1 MARRMPPLK
10 AVHTFE
16 AAARHGSFV
25 GAGDELNV
33 TPAAVSHQVKL
44 LEDHLGTALF
54 RRLPRGLV
62 LTEAGR
68 AFAAEAGK
76 GLDHVAR
83 AAGRLTEARVEGRL
97 VVSCLPSFAT
107 RWLAQRLVQF
117 RQHYPEIDPVIV
129 TDSRLVDLQA
139 EEVDVA
145 IRHGLGTYD
154 GCRSDLILR
163 ERMFPVASPLPIAG
177 RVRDWAD
184 LRSATLLH
192 LADASPRQ
200 PFSHWRPWL
209 DAHGLADLADPLKGP
224 AFSHSN
230 VMFDAAA
237 SGLGVAIGRSHL
249 VADDLAAGR
258 LIRPFEEAR
267 ESRFSYHFVCL
278 DARRGEARIGAFRD
292 WIMEAAAASRDALT
306 Q

>member
-1 MARRMPPLK
+1 MARRMPPLR
-10 AVHTFE
+10 AVHSFE

-25 GAGDELNV
+25 AAAEELNV
-33 TPAAVSHQVKL
+33 TPAAISHQVKL
-44 LEDHLGTALF
+44 LEEHLGTPLF
-54 RRLPRGLV
+54 RRLARGLL

-68 AFAAEAGK
+68 AFAMEAGK
-76 GLDHVAR
+76 GLDHVVR

-117 RQHYPEIDPVIV
+117 RQRHPDIDPVIL
-129 TDSRLVDLQA
+129 TDSRVVDLHA

-145 IRHGLGTYD
+145 IRHGLGSYE
-154 GCRSDLILR
+154 GCDAELILR
-163 ERMFPVASPLPIAG
+163 ERMFPVMSPLPVAG

-184 LRSATLLH
+184 LRGATLLH

-200 PFSHWRPWL
+200 PWSHWRQWL
-209 DAHGLADLADPLKGP
+209 DAHGLGDLKDPLKGP
-224 AFSHSN
+224 SFSHSN

-237 SGLGVAIGRSHL
+237 SGLGLAIGRSHL

-258 LIRPFEEAR
+258 LIRPFEEA
-267 ESRFSYHFVCL
+267 EDSRFSYHFVCL
-278 DARRGEARIGAFRD
+278 SSRRGEARITAFRD
-292 WIMEAAAASRDALT
+292 WIMEAAAASRDGLA
-306 Q
+306 